1 MREVG
6 IRARKL
12 TREIQTIVRSKN
24 PTSSKLSR
32 NSASAIRR
40 KKDEVERDRLRE
52 KKKLEFLL
60 NQTEIFAH
68 FMSNKL
74 GLETDNDNKD
84 ENNITK
90 DEMALKATK
99 NYINEQRNYTSGF
112 NGAQ

>member
-32 NSASAIRR
+32 ISASAIRR

-52 KKKLEFLL
+52 KK
-60 NQTEIFAH
+60 N
-68 FMSNKL
+68 
-74 GLETDNDNKD
+74 
-84 ENNITK
+84 
-90 DEMALKATK
+90 
-99 NYINEQRNYTSGF
+99 
-112 NGAQ
+112 